1 MNSNVPCLAS
11 PVNRLKEEIF
21 GLRSVVHF
29 FFLCPAMF
37 VVHQLGISDRSIP
50 CLVRK
55 IHKETADAVFQI
67 FFSPG
72 GGSSVCLLVGFP

>member
-50 CLVRK
+50 VWFVKSIQKPQTLSSQ
-55 IHKETADAVFQI
+55 F
-67 FFSPG
+67 
-72 GGSSVCLLVGFP
+72 SSVREEEGLSVS